1 MLSPKWDV
9 HTTASKTQG
18 NDRRGEAKSASQ
30 HLVICTIFVPSAP
43 GGAHEAAS
51 LQEDLVSY
59 WFMEK
64 VLPGFWR
71 SLLGVNSKDME
82 TFVWYKAVGLFAGAV
97 SQ

>member
-18 NDRRGEAKSASQ
+18 NDRRREAKSASQ
-30 HLVICTIFVPSAP
+30 HSVICTIFVPSAP

-59 WFMEK
+59 WFMGK
-64 VLPGFWR
+64 GIAG
-71 SLLGVNSKDME
+71 LLEVPLG
-82 TFVWYKAVGLFAGAV
+82 G
-97 SQ
+97 